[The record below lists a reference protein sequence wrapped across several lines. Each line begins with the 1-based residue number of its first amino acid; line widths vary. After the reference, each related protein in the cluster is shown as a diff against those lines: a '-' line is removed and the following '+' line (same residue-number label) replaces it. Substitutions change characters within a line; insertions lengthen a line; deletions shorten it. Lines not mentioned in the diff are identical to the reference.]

1 MPEQAPDT
9 DDEEIEDVPARE
21 LQDPDDY
28 HRRQRLKEI
37 HRRRSQV
44 HKTFDEM
51 DFYTSDDEHNRNQL
65 KLGIVVT
72 TYIAELEP
80 LIDKTE
86 ASPELPDGLPWDDVT
101 EFANR
106 NGGHY
111 DDDGNHTTPS
121 YEACMI
127 VFRACNKYLA
137 DVKPLI
143 EEDNTDEWEV

>member
-1 MPEQAPDT
+1 MPEQTPEPDT
-9 DDEEIEDVPARE
+9 EEIEEEPSQE

-28 HRRQRLKEI
+28 HRRQRLKQI
-37 HRRRSQV
+37 HKRREQV
-44 HKTFDEM
+44 HKTIDGM
-51 DFYTSDDEHNRNQL
+51 DFYTKQDEHNRNQT

-101 EFANR
+101 DFANR
-106 NGGHY
+106 NGAYY
-111 DDDGNHTTPS
+111 DDDGNHQTPS
-121 YEACMI
+121 YEACTI

-143 EEDNTDEWEV
+143 EEDDSDEWEV